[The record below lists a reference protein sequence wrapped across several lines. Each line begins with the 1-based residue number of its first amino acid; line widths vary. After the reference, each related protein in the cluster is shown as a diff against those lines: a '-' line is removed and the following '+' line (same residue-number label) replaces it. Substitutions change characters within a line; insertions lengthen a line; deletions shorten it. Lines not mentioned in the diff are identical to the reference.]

1 LESNAQ
7 SPALIE
13 AGPKNVRGAW
23 WATLVLFLVHGSVV
37 STWVSRIPAVQSN
50 LKLNNAV
57 LGITLLGSAL
67 GAVLTIPLAGWLVTR
82 YGSKRISV
90 FSALCFCSAVVILG
104 TAFNAL
110 TLASALFFYGASAAT
125 MDVAMN
131 AQGVE
136 VEKALGASTMSR
148 FHAMFS
154 LGGMV
159 GAAIGGL
166 IAEREIS
173 PLAHFSGSAI
183 INAVAVAA
191 ASTFLL
197 ETRRGSPD
205 KARRLAWSKIPPV
218 LLALACIAFCSLLAE
233 GAMADWTAI
242 YFRQILKASAGI
254 AASGYAVFSAAMAL
268 SRFVGDWMIS
278 RLGSKL
284 ALRSAALTASAGLT
298 WALLVHS
305 IGPAFVGFAAAGVGF
320 SIIIP
325 IVYGGGG
332 RIAGITPGAGIAT
345 ITGIGYIGFI
355 VGPPTIG
362 VISEAVTL
370 RYALFVVVACCL
382 IGAALSG
389 AVPESSVRGICAA
402 PEL

>member
-1 LESNAQ
+1 LSNAVF
-7 SPALIE
+7 
-13 AGPKNVRGAW
+13 GV
-23 WATLVLFLVHGSVV
+23 
-37 STWVSRIPAVQSN
+37 
-50 LKLNNAV
+50 
-57 LGITLLGSAL
+57 TLLGSAL

-90 FSALCFCSAVVILG
+90 LSALSFCCAVVILG
-104 TAFNAL
+104 TAFNAI
-110 TLASALFFYGASAAT
+110 TLAAALFLYGGSAAT

-154 LGGMV
+154 SGGMV
-159 GAAIGGL
+159 GAAVGGL
-166 IAEREIS
+166 IAEHTIS
-173 PLAHFSGSAI
+173 PLLHFTGSAL
-183 INAVAVAA
+183 INGLAVVCV
-191 ASTFLL
+191 STLLL
-197 ETRRGSPD
+197 ETRRESIK
-205 KARRLAWSKIPPV
+205 KARRLAWGQIPPV

-242 YFRQILKASAGI
+242 YFRQILGASPGI
-254 AASGYAVFSAAMAL
+254 AASGYAVFSAAMAV
-268 SRFVGDWMIS
+268 SRFIGDWVIS
-278 RLGSKL
+278 RLGPRL

-305 IGPAFVGFAAAGVGF
+305 AGPAFAGFAVAGTGF

-332 RIAGITPGAGIAT
+332 RIAGITPATGIAT

-362 VISEAVTL
+362 ILSEAATL
-370 RYALFVVVACCL
+370 RYALFLVVACCL
-382 IGAALSG
+382 TGAALSA
-389 AVPESSVRGICAA
+389 AVPETSGRGLSAA
-402 PEL
+402 PELQV